1 MTMVTSLAALA
12 LGAAPVQ
19 TQNPVQT
26 QTTAGQAAAAVAAP
40 STPTAPDKPVWK
52 PKPKAW
58 TLPGMPKPVAKLPAT
73 TL

>member
-1 MTMVTSLAALA
+1 MIVVMSLAALA

-26 QTTAGQAAAAVAAP
+26 QATAGQAATVAAP
-40 STPTAPDKPVWK
+40 STSIAPDKPVWK

-58 TLPGMPKPVAKLPAT
+58 ALLEMPKPVAKLPAT